1 MIEDVTTA
9 LQAFAST
16 GNGFTLT
23 LRDARF
29 LTFKVQGNGNVTA
42 GAVTLECCPQ
52 NTPIAP
58 GSGSAFA
65 RWNQSLRQSPSLPLI
80 TESECFQGVD
90 LEPNKPAAEQAR
102 VAARNPRYAKQIAD
116 ETERGTVFSPPG
128 ISPLIIDGD
137 LHCSSSSTPALA
149 RMFT

>member
-52 NTPIAP
+52 NTPSAP
-58 GSGSAFA
+58 GSGSAGAMVWTALTTIAVPANATTEYRVGSVSGTFRA
-65 RWNQSLRQSPSLPLI
+65 RISTPV
-80 TESECFQGVD
+80 TG
-90 LEPNKPAAEQAR
+90 
-102 VAARNPRYAKQIAD
+102 
-116 ETERGTVFSPPG
+116 GTVTVLGVRLEEQKGWSRR
-128 ISPLIIDGD
+128 PL
-137 LHCSSSSTPALA
+137 
-149 RMFT
+149 

>member
-58 GSGSAFA
+58 GSGSAGAMVWTAYLHLPKMRRVEFWECDLVLLA
-65 RWNQSLRQSPSLPLI
+65 GRQHKVCTCRRSPVSA
-80 TESECFQGVD
+80 
-90 LEPNKPAAEQAR
+90 NR
-102 VAARNPRYAKQIAD
+102 
-116 ETERGTVFSPPG
+116 
-128 ISPLIIDGD
+128 
-137 LHCSSSSTPALA
+137 
-149 RMFT
+149 